1 MHGSTHFLVTRANQ
15 NVENGG
21 GGGEGG
27 GGEGGGGGSSLLQVC
42 MFFNVLEQTQHVTL
56 FSPSAKFHF

>member
-1 MHGSTHFLVTRANQ
+1 M
-15 NVENGG
+15 ENGG
-21 GGGEGG
+21 GGG